1 MKITKKQLRRIIK
14 EAQWGN
20 FTGGTA
26 ALDVPMRDSGPVPKD
41 QLRKMADI
49 FMNDMGM
56 SPEEVLEKPEFV
68 EQGITDLKQLEEN
81 KMKITKRQL
90 RRIIREEYDQLP
102 QAGDPAES
110 ARLKAQ
116 RDAAT
121 VPDIDTNMQVP
132 AELFN
137 ELTEYLEDMS
147 ELKLKGSSRARE
159 LLLKLERELGIL

>member
-1 MKITKKQLRRIIK
+1 MKITKK
-14 EAQWGN
+14 
-20 FTGGTA
+20 
-26 ALDVPMRDSGPVPKD
+26 
-41 QLRKMADI
+41 
-49 FMNDMGM
+49 
-56 SPEEVLEKPEFV
+56 
-68 EQGITDLKQLEEN
+68 
-81 KMKITKRQL
+81 QL

-102 QAGDPAES
+102 QAGDPAEA

-121 VPDIDTNMQVP
+121 VPDIETNMQVP

-147 ELKLKGSSRARE
+147 GLKLKGSGFIASRARE

>member
-1 MKITKKQLRRIIK
+1 
-14 EAQWGN
+14 
-20 FTGGTA
+20 
-26 ALDVPMRDSGPVPKD
+26 
-41 QLRKMADI
+41 
-49 FMNDMGM
+49 
-56 SPEEVLEKPEFV
+56 
-68 EQGITDLKQLEEN
+68 
-81 KMKITKRQL
+81 MKITKRQL
-90 RRIIREEYDQLP
+90 RRIIREEYNQLP
-102 QAGDPAES
+102 QAGDPAEA

-147 ELKLKGSSRARE
+147 ERSGFIASRARE

>member
-1 MKITKKQLRRIIK
+1 
-14 EAQWGN
+14 
-20 FTGGTA
+20 
-26 ALDVPMRDSGPVPKD
+26 
-41 QLRKMADI
+41 
-49 FMNDMGM
+49 
-56 SPEEVLEKPEFV
+56 
-68 EQGITDLKQLEEN
+68 
-81 KMKITKRQL
+81 MKITKRQL

-102 QAGDPAES
+102 QAGDPAEA

-147 ELKLKGSSRARE
+147 GLKLKGSGFIASRARE

>member
-1 MKITKKQLRRIIK
+1 MKITR
-14 EAQWGN
+14 
-20 FTGGTA
+20 
-26 ALDVPMRDSGPVPKD
+26 
-41 QLRKMADI
+41 
-49 FMNDMGM
+49 
-56 SPEEVLEKPEFV
+56 
-68 EQGITDLKQLEEN
+68 
-81 KMKITKRQL
+81 RQL

-102 QAGDPAES
+102 QAGDPAEA

-147 ELKLKGSSRARE
+147 GLKLKGSGFIASRARE

>member
-1 MKITKKQLRRIIK
+1 
-14 EAQWGN
+14 
-20 FTGGTA
+20 
-26 ALDVPMRDSGPVPKD
+26 
-41 QLRKMADI
+41 
-49 FMNDMGM
+49 
-56 SPEEVLEKPEFV
+56 
-68 EQGITDLKQLEEN
+68 
-81 KMKITKRQL
+81 MKITKRQL

-102 QAGDPAES
+102 QAGDPAEA

-147 ELKLKGSSRARE
+147 GLTMKGSGFIKSRARD
-159 LLLKLERELGIL
+159 LLAKIQKG